1 MFPLGS
7 SAVVWTAVDNA
18 GNSVFATQHVNVVD
32 TTSPNISSL
41 SDIIAEAVVPLN
53 NIIELQSP
61 EAHDIMGDVSIT
73 NDAPEFFAIGE
84 TIVTWV
90 ATDESGNT
98 VSSEHK
104 VIITDT
110 ISPTLTVPGD
120 IIVEATSSDQ
130 NYVQLGESTATDNGE
145 IVSITNDAPEFFA
158 LGETTVT
165 WTVSDSLGNI
175 STGNQIVTVTDTTAP
190 EISQLENITL
200 EATSVNE
207 NIVNLDEPSISDIQE
222 LIIYKDAPDV
232 FPIVDTLVTWIITY
246 ETGNHSNTDRYHC

>member
-1 MFPLGS
+1 
-7 SAVVWTAVDNA
+7 
-18 GNSVFATQHVNVVD
+18 
-32 TTSPNISSL
+32 
-41 SDIIAEAVVPLN
+41 
-53 NIIELQSP
+53 
-61 EAHDIMGDVSIT
+61 MGDVSIT

-84 TIVTWV
+84 TIVTWI

-110 ISPTLTVPGD
+110 ISPTLTVPVD

-165 WTVSDSLGNI
+165 WTVSDYSGNI
-175 STGNQIVTVTDTTAP
+175 STGSQIVTVT
-190 EISQLENITL
+190 
-200 EATSVNE
+200 
-207 NIVNLDEPSISDIQE
+207 
-222 LIIYKDAPDV
+222 
-232 FPIVDTLVTWIITY
+232 
-246 ETGNHSNTDRYHC
+246 RYHCTGNFTT